1 MLFVK
6 LRGLEIQSAIVLG
19 NLTIDDVVLPN
30 GATIMASLGGNSIHV
45 ATGVFVNGVTPI
57 TIARMGEDF
66 PVDALEK
73 FELAGLT
80 TEFMI
85 PIVGPT
91 VRNWVIYE
99 WDGSRTWLYRTEKTR
114 SLEVSPEPEDIT
126 EAALDGVGVAHIA
139 AMPLA
144 NAERL
149 VARLREMAP
158 EIRIVLDT
166 HEDWIEGYQGRVI
179 ALARRVNYFVPS
191 KEELIILMETP
202 ELELAMAKLSTHDIE
217 NIIVKAGA
225 QGAFL
230 LGKHGH
236 QHVTARDTLV
246 KDTTGAGDAFCGGL
260 TAGIALDLPIY
271 DCVVM
276 GCETAGRA
284 ITRSGS
290 LRLLDM

>member
-1 MLFVK
+1 
-6 LRGLEIQSAIVLG
+6 
-19 NLTIDDVVLPN
+19 
-30 GATIMASLGGNSIHV
+30 
-45 ATGVFVNGVTPI
+45 
-57 TIARMGEDF
+57 MGEDF

-236 QHVTARDTLV
+236 QHVTARDHAFGAFPQILTLTHSDV
-246 KDTTGAGDAFCGGL
+246 PYLRPSHMAHCLVRYTTKSLSTIDG
-260 TAGIALDLPIY
+260 
-271 DCVVM
+271 CVSIFSV
-276 GCETAGRA
+276 
-284 ITRSGS
+284 I
-290 LRLLDM
+290 L